1 MPELASLTAADIARL
16 AGVTRATVSNWRR
29 RHPDFPAPSG
39 GTDASPAY
47 DRTEVEA
54 WLASRGALPEL
65 PPEERLWHAVLEAA
79 TGTDLGSVAVGMAT
93 ALSGSAPH
101 LQPTGDG
108 GLHSHVAAAAARAIA
123 EIGPERAIESLT
135 GKYAEAMGVTA
146 TPA

>member
-54 WLASRGALPEL
+54 WLAGRGALPEL

-79 TGTDLGSVAVGMAT
+79 TETDLGGAAAGMAI
-93 ALSGSAPH
+93 ALSGSTP
-101 LQPTGDG
+101 QPAVG
-108 GLHSHVAAAAARAIA
+108 G
-123 EIGPERAIESLT
+123 
-135 GKYAEAMGVTA
+135 
-146 TPA
+146 